1 MHGTLFLFSLFS
13 PGAHAE
19 EEVDSCPDI
28 CEACIVSMP
37 EIDETDDTCCIHTD
51 VTLNRGCDIELED
64 RPLHIG
70 STGSLTIQGDTTIQ
84 ASRVRLDDGG
94 TLKADCD
101 SVSCGETLIRVSDSS
116 EFHGTINYSG
126 SLSMGS
132 FGSSIRIQMAD
143 GAEGDVTFGTTSNV
157 NLNGR
162 TTDGVAGDL
171 TIEASNVTLSGITTL
186 QGSPADKGTAG
197 TLSIQARGTE
207 ADGSGNIVIDGTI
220 VANGDVAGAAELLA
234 ANLITSSANISIRTG
249 NNEGIAGTFIARST
263 TINLGGDLNLMRNG
277 SSRGPGGKAW
287 IDATETA
294 ALTGT
299 VQLMGGGSGASSGP
313 SGTLRLDGGTL
324 MLNGNIYSR
333 GASATPYYGGRI
345 SAVATDQINVAGT
358 VQMHG
363 DQTGGSIE
371 LVAMNNV
378 TITGTLE
385 TGEGASG
392 LIAIQS
398 RNGSV
403 LLGGHHK
410 ANGSPM
416 DATTPSFRIDGC
428 KLSFTD
434 DVRLTAPDYGAIA
447 LSARSYVATDRTPSD
462 DDNPWIAMA
471 LAGEA
476 HLDGTHTTFTYP
488 DPQLAPDIPS
498 FYSNFIVLDPTPV
511 TIVEPSL
518 KRCVPEERNPND
530 EDGDGYNWERL
541 GSGADCDDADALI
554 SPDGM
559 DIDADGIDQNCDCD
573 PAGTVLPHAYATWV
587 PHWGESIDPACDG
600 EDPSDPGDADGGP
613 GEEPVGDSGEPT
625 PDTAVP
631 DTAPPGSDEF
641 GVGSDT
647 GLPTTKYDYGDPV
660 APCGCAQT
668 NGARSLG
675 WAFAVLVGIAARRRH
690 G

>member
-1 MHGTLFLFSLFS
+1 MNGSLILFSLVL
-13 PGAHAE
+13 PPAYAE
-19 EEVDSCPDI
+19 EEVDSCPSI

-51 VTLNRGCDIELED
+51 VTLNRGCDIELDD

-94 TLKADCD
+94 VLKADCD

-126 SLSMGS
+126 SLSTGS
-132 FGSSIRIQMAD
+132 YGSSVRIELAD
-143 GAEGDVTFGTTSNV
+143 GAEGDVTFSPTSSV
-157 NLNGR
+157 NLSGR
-162 TTDGVAGDL
+162 TTEGVAGDL
-171 TIEASNVTLSGITTL
+171 TIEASNVTLSGSIIID
-186 QGSPADKGTAG
+186 GSPADKGTAG
-197 TLSIQARGTE
+197 TLNVQARGTE
-207 ADGSGNIVIDGTI
+207 AGGSGNIVIDGPI
-220 VANGDVAGAAELLA
+220 VANGDTAGAVELFA
-234 ANLITSSANISIRTG
+234 AQLITSSANIAIQTG
-249 NNEGIAGTFIARST
+249 NNEGTAGTFLARST
-263 TINLGGDLNLMRNG
+263 HISLGGDLNLQRNG
-277 SSRGPGGKAW
+277 SSRAPGGKVW
-287 IDATETA
+287 IDASGIAT
-294 ALTGT
+294 LTGT
-299 VQLMGGGSGASSGP
+299 IQLMGGGTGVSSGP
-313 SGTLRLDGGTL
+313 SGTLRMDGGTL
-324 MLNGNIYSR
+324 TLNGNIVSK
-333 GASATPYYGGRI
+333 GSVTSAQYGGRI
-345 SAVATDQINVAGT
+345 SAVATDQINVAGAL
-358 VQMHG
+358 QMHG
-363 DQTGGSIE
+363 DATGGSIE

-385 TGEGASG
+385 TGDGDAG

-410 ANGSPM
+410 ANGSPT
-416 DATTPSFRIDGC
+416 DPTLPAFSIDGC
-428 KLSFTD
+428 KLNFSD

-447 LSARSYVATDRTPSD
+447 LSARSYVATGRTPSEE
-462 DDNPWIAMA
+462 DNPWVAA
-471 LAGEA
+471 AVSGVA
-476 HLDGTHTTFTYP
+476 HLDGTRTTLTFP
-488 DPQLAPDIPS
+488 DSQLEPDLG
-498 FYSNFIVLDPTPV
+498 FYANFSVL
-511 TIVEPSL
+511 EPLPLTVVQEDL

-530 EDGDGYNWERL
+530 EDGDGHNWDRL
-541 GSGADCDDADALI
+541 GSGSDCDDFNELI
-554 SPDGM
+554 SPDES
-559 DIDADGIDQNCDCD
+559 DSEPDGIDQNCDCD
-573 PAGTVLPHAYATWV
+573 PAGTALPHAYATWV
-587 PHWGESIDPACDG
+587 RQWDEPIDPACDG
-600 EDPSDPGDADGGP
+600 EAPSAPGDADGGP

-675 WAFAVLVGIAARRRH
+675 WAFAVLVGIAARRRQ